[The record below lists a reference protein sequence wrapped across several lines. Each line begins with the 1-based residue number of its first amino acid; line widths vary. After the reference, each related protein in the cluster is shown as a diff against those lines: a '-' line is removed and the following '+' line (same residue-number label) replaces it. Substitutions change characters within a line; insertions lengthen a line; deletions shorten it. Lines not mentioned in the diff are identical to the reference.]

1 MSAILE
7 AKDIRK
13 TIRDSEILKGIS
25 LSIDEG
31 DFVSI
36 IGVSGSGKST
46 LMYILGLLDEPTAGE
61 IVFDG
66 QKIDFKNQKLLS
78 EIRNKKIGFVFQFHY
93 LISELN
99 AAENIMVPMLK
110 GKTTRKEAE
119 EKAYALLSELG
130 LGGKEKRKPY
140 EMSGGEQQRLAI
152 GRALANDPEILM
164 ADEPT
169 GNLDSKNTEMVM
181 DIFLNLN
188 EKGKSVL
195 MVTHELGLAQR
206 TKKIVE
212 MKDGLIVGI
221 G

>member
-169 GNLDSKNTEMVM
+169 GNLDSKNTDMVM

>member
-1 MSAILE
+1 MSAILQ
-7 AKDIRK
+7 AKDVRK

-46 LMYILGLLDEPTAGE
+46 LMYILGLLDEPTVGE
-61 IVFDG
+61 IIFGG
-66 QKIDFKNQKLLS
+66 QKIDFKSQKLLS

-110 GKTTRKEAE
+110 VKTTRKEAE

-152 GRALANDPEILM
+152 GRALANDPDILM

-169 GNLDSKNTEMVM
+169 GNLDSKNTDMVM

-188 EKGKSVL
+188 EKGRSVL
-195 MVTHELGLAQR
+195 MVTHELDLAQR

-221 G
+221 K

>member
-110 GKTTRKEAE
+110 VKTTRKEAE

-130 LGGKEKRKPY
+130 LGGKERRKPY

>member
-7 AKDIRK
+7 AKDVRK

-46 LMYILGLLDEPTAGE
+46 LMYILGLLDEPTVGE
-61 IVFDG
+61 IVFGG
-66 QKIDFKNQKLLS
+66 QKIDFKSQKLLS
-78 EIRNKKIGFVFQFHY
+78 EIRNKKIGIVFQFHY

-99 AAENIMVPMLK
+99 AAENIMVTMLK
-110 GKTTRKEAE
+110 VKTTRKEAE

-152 GRALANDPEILM
+152 GRALANDPDILM
-164 ADEPT
+164 VDEPT
-169 GNLDSKNTEMVM
+169 GNLDSKNTDMVL

-188 EKGKSVL
+188 EKGRSIL
-195 MVTHELGLAQR
+195 MVTHELDLAQR

-212 MKDGLIVGI
+212 MRDGLIVGI
-221 G
+221 K